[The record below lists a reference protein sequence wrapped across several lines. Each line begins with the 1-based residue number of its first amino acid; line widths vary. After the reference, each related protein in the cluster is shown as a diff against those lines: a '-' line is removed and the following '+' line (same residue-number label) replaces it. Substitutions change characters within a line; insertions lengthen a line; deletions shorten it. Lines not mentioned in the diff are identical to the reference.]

1 MLHAAFVA
9 VRRRATAALCLTGA
23 VSLVSVGAIAT
34 PPVLAVHQGVETGA
48 MPKGVTISPDGTR
61 LYVTNYGQLDRL
73 NVTIHDARTLARV
86 GRIDVPG
93 IVVESAISPDGR
105 TLYLSNFRRNSVQF
119 VDVGSRQVTREIHVG
134 SHPKIL
140 VLSRDGRR
148 LFAANWNGRSV
159 SEVDTATGRV
169 TRTLAVGEHPRG
181 MALTRSGRLYVAN
194 FSDHTIDVFDGP
206 ALDQHHRIRRVC
218 RIPRHLALSPDDRT
232 LYISCFSE
240 SSLAAMDTVSERITH
255 RVSVGRS
262 PKANDVLPGGRYV
275 VTADYGGSGATLV
288 DTRDWT
294 AQRIDIPA
302 MDHASGVV
310 AARRGL
316 RFYVTGW
323 YDGHL
328 FSVGLE
334 HDGPRYVVPRALQA
348 SVRAQRSFHDQHP
361 AE

>member
-9 VRRRATAALCLTGA
+9 ARRRAAPALCLAGA
-23 VSLVSVGAIAT
+23 ISLVSVGAVAT
-34 PPVLAVHQGVETGA
+34 PPVLAVHRGAETGA
-48 MPKGVTISPDGTR
+48 MPKGVSISPDGTR

-73 NVTIHDARTLARV
+73 SVTVHDAQTLARV

-119 VDVGSRQVTREIHVG
+119 VDVASRQVTREVRVG

-148 LFAANWNGRSV
+148 LFAANWNGRDV
-159 SEVDTATGRV
+159 TEVDTATGRLV
-169 TRTLAVGEHPRG
+169 RTLSAGTHPRG

-206 ALDQHHRIRRVC
+206 SLERHHRLRRVC

-240 SSLAAMDTVSERITH
+240 SVLAAMDTRTEQITH
-255 RVSVGRS
+255 RVAVGRS
-262 PKANDVLPGGRYV
+262 AGVSSKCTSPTHRHPSPSTVA
-275 VTADYGGSGATLV
+275 TAAGNTQPNSTD
-288 DTRDWT
+288 
-294 AQRIDIPA
+294 
-302 MDHASGVV
+302 
-310 AARRGL
+310 
-316 RFYVTGW
+316 
-323 YDGHL
+323 
-328 FSVGLE
+328 
-334 HDGPRYVVPRALQA
+334 A
-348 SVRAQRSFHDQHP
+348 SVANTGTRNLQLITTPNTVVSA
-361 AE
+361 